1 MAHPFAEKRE
11 RHFDDMVLRAA
22 GFTIWERVPGRE
34 PQWMLNHVIF
44 SQSEALEY
52 IHNLGE
58 MEGEVAHSHR

>member
-22 GFTIWERVPGRE
+22 GFKIHSRVPGRE
-34 PQWMLNHVIF
+34 PEWTLSNVIF
-44 SQSEALEY
+44 SQSEALDY

-58 MEGEVAHSHR
+58 MVSNDSLRS